1 MKPARSASLPAA
13 LALAL
18 IVQAVWLCTGAFA
31 QVVVL
36 RIDPA
41 AEPLCRAVEAA
52 LGDVGLAGDPGY
64 FAEARRRG
72 LDPTSD
78 QALTQLVP
86 PIGARL
92 VVVPLSA
99 DAVSLAVD
107 FRDGHSGASLG
118 VVTIPLANGALDANS
133 QRALHQETVQ
143 RLGPPSAT
151 NEDAVQA
158 TAATPG
164 PEAPESDEAALL
176 AQPFA
181 GVGVGSRAVEWAT
194 PGDPATVET
203 GMFAAVEIGLRVALA
218 PSQSFSIGP
227 QFTYQTTLNHEVT
240 EKHVDGEPTTLGIRS
255 HRFEGVLAAT
265 IRFGSSHDWYIA
277 PALGYGV
284 RSLRAEIHHL
294 LTPSYSLG
302 GPLGRV
308 TLRVPFG
315 DDVGLRI
322 GPEVQWLSV
331 GAALQELNVE
341 SSGIG
346 LGLDAAIEIA
356 IAKRL
361 SLEFTFREAH
371 AILSSSER
379 QGASASDAERFITA
393 RLVGEI

>member
-1 MKPARSASLPAA
+1 MKPNRSALLFAVLAFA
-13 LALAL
+13 LC
-18 IVQAVWLCTGAFA
+18 VQAAAWCSTASA

-36 RIDPA
+36 RIDPL
-41 AEPLCRAVEAA
+41 AEPLCRVVEAA
-52 LGDVGLAGDPGY
+52 LSDVGLMGDPGY

-72 LDPTSD
+72 FDPTSD

-86 PIGARL
+86 PLNARL

-99 DAVSLAVD
+99 DTVSLAID

-118 VVTIPLANGALDANS
+118 TVAIPLANGALDANGQS
-133 QRALHQETVQ
+133 ALHQETML
-143 RLGPPSAT
+143 RLGQPSAT
-151 NEDAVQA
+151 SEDAVHTTSA
-158 TAATPG
+158 PVGA
-164 PEAPESDEAALL
+164 EAPESDETALL
-176 AQPFA
+176 AKPF
-181 GVGVGSRAVEWAT
+181 VGVGIGTRDVEWAT

-203 GMFAAVEIGLRVALA
+203 GVFAAVEIGLHVALA
-218 PSQSFSIGP
+218 PSRSFSIGP

-240 EKHVDGEPTTLGIRS
+240 EHHVDGEPTTLGIRA

-265 IRFGSSHDWYIA
+265 IRFGSSYGWYIA
-277 PALGYGV
+277 SALGYGV
-284 RSLRAEIHHL
+284 RNLRAEIHHL

-302 GPLGRV
+302 GPLARL

-322 GPEVQWLSV
+322 GPEAQWLSV
-331 GAALQELNVE
+331 GAALQELKVQ

-346 LGLDAAIEIA
+346 LGGDAALEIA

-361 SLEFTFREAH
+361 SLDFTFREAH

-379 QGASASDAERFITA
+379 EGASASDVERFITV